1 MSGCGESKNGGNQGL
16 GGSGSSPS
24 PVDLIREE
32 MLLEG
37 LDGYLIGC
45 TDAHLSEYVC
55 DRDRRLAF
63 IR

>member
-1 MSGCGESKNGGNQGL
+1 MSGCGESKNGGNHGL

-24 PVDLIREE
+24 PVDLIRAE
-32 MLLEG
+32 MLKEG
-37 LDGYLIGC
+37 LDGYIIGSS
-45 TDAHLSEYVC
+45 DSHMSEYVC